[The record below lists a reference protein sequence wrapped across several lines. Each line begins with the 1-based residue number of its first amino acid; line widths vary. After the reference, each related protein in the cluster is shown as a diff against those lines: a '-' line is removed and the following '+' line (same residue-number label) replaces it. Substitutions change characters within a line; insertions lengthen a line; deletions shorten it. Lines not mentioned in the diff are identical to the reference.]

1 MPGSELFGAEERKE
15 VQDVLDSGVLFRYNH
30 DAQRNG
36 HWKSREFEAAL
47 ASFNNVKYAH
57 ACSSGST
64 AVAIAMAAM
73 GIGAGDEVI
82 VPAFT
87 YIATVEGVLLGGGL
101 PLFAE
106 IDDTLCLSVE
116 GIKKAMTPKTKAVV
130 VVHMCGS
137 MAKIEEIIAFCE
149 ANNLALIEDT
159 AQALGANHK
168 GKAAG
173 SFAKIGCFSFD
184 FFKIITCGEGGAII
198 TNDKEIYHL
207 ADQYS
212 DHGHDHVGDNRGME
226 AHPILGFNYRIGE
239 INSAIGLAQIRKI
252 DYMLAQQ
259 RKHKKALKASLA
271 KFPQV
276 TFRQILDEE
285 GDAATFMDF
294 FLPDEATTRKVL
306 AELKNEGIGA
316 ITGIQYWYDN
326 NYHYIKNWEHLRNLK
341 APAKMMIHLLGSPQD
356 YNNLDLPITDNLM
369 SRLISLVVKVAW
381 TDEQLKTLT
390 DKIESALKKALA

>member
-1 MPGSELFGAEERKE
+1 
-15 VQDVLDSGVLFRYNH
+15 
-30 DAQRNG
+30 
-36 HWKSREFEAAL
+36 
-47 ASFNNVKYAH
+47 
-57 ACSSGST
+57 
-64 AVAIAMAAM
+64 
-73 GIGAGDEVI
+73 
-82 VPAFT
+82 
-87 YIATVEGVLLGGGL
+87 
-101 PLFAE
+101 
-106 IDDTLCLSVE
+106 
-116 GIKKAMTPKTKAVV
+116 
-130 VVHMCGS
+130 
-137 MAKIEEIIAFCE
+137 
-149 ANNLALIEDT
+149 
-159 AQALGANHK
+159 
-168 GKAAG
+168 
-173 SFAKIGCFSFD
+173 
-184 FFKIITCGEGGAII
+184 
-198 TNDKEIYHL
+198 
-207 ADQYS
+207 
-212 DHGHDHVGDNRGME
+212 
-226 AHPILGFNYRIGE
+226 
-239 INSAIGLAQIRKI
+239 
-252 DYMLAQQ
+252 MLAQQ